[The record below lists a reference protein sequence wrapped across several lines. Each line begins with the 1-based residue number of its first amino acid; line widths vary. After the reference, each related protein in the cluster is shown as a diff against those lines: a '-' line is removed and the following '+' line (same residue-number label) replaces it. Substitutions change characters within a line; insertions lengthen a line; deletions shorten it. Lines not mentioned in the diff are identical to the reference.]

1 MFILKFC
8 DCRKA
13 TLEFIL
19 EKEEVL
25 QFCLLQDNEPK
36 TPRKTSSHQKFQDQD
51 QPNQNTAKRLVPSQI
66 CGFAFF
72 NHGAVYMAPH
82 LLEKNGVRLSKG
94 EKHSSS

>member
-1 MFILKFC
+1 MFKLKFC

-36 TPRKTSSHQKFQDQD
+36 TPRKTSSHQKLQDQD
-51 QPNQNTAKRLVPSQI
+51 QPNQNIAKRLVPSQI
-66 CGFAFF
+66 CGICFF
-72 NHGAVYMAPH
+72 QSWCSLHGTTPARDKWGSPV
-82 LLEKNGVRLSKG
+82 
-94 EKHSSS
+94 